1 MSKGMQQ
8 SLDLNLGM
16 GGGGRIL
23 FSFIIFFKDTSS

>member
-1 MSKGMQQ
+1 MSKGTQR

-23 FSFIIFFKDTSS
+23 FSFIIFFKDASS